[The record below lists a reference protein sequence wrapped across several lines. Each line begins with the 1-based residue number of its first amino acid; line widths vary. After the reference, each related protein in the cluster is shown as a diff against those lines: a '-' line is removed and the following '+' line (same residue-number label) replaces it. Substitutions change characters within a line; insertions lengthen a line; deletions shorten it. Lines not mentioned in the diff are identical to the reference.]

1 MKIEKKRYDS
11 FVCGLCWAIILC
23 YVCAFCFINLAV
35 TPQFYCTDMYEDVI
49 LSVEMWK
56 GKTIFPSNWVFG
68 NQVYVVATPVLAAFV
83 YGLTGNAL
91 LSMGIASSIMAI
103 LVLLSFEWMLRT
115 VFSRLRDR
123 LVAVIVLITMIAF
136 FGDAVEFVNGW
147 QLLFTLCTFYAC
159 YAITTFLAFGC
170 YLRKESPRSM
180 VALTALL
187 CFATGIQSLRQT
199 AITILP
205 MIAMELLCIFWRA
218 YKKEKLVTEAFWLT
232 LVFTVANLLG
242 VVAGKSIPV
251 AQQHIYG
258 TVNFASIRE
267 YLTRFYENLKLISVL
282 VAIKRFKYSTWK
294 MPILLVGVVF
304 GAVCVWRY
312 RKEKEAA
319 LLYLMILSLLAI
331 LGIGTI
337 TKMEMRE
344 IYYFM
349 IYPLAACMITL
360 LVSKSSPKMESALL
374 GAVIVAFPVCW
385 HIDVMP
391 SFEQIHDREQDISY
405 QVYEDLRDSGI
416 ATMYSSWNRCE
427 KVAIAGN
434 LEINAGFWDREDE
447 PFNPIPYLCKTDTFN
462 ATPEKVAYLFYSP
475 EEVDLAIEKAQQAGV
490 TMTLLYEYPEHGMY
504 VYTAPINLMEYYL
517 TFPSNE

>member
-1 MKIEKKRYDS
+1 MKIEKKQYDG

-23 YVCAFCFINLAV
+23 YVCAFCYINLVV

-49 LSVEMWK
+49 VSVEMWK
-56 GKTIFPSNWVFG
+56 QKTLFPSNWVFG

-103 LVLLSFEWMLRT
+103 LVILSFGWMLRT
-115 VFSRLRDR
+115 VFPRLRDR
-123 LVAVIVLITMIAF
+123 LVAVIVLITMMAF

-147 QLLFTLCTFYAC
+147 QLLFTLCSFYAC

-170 YLRKESPRSM
+170 YLRKEPPRGM

-218 YKKEKLVTEAFWLT
+218 CKKEKLVTKAFWLT
-232 LVFTVANLLG
+232 LVFTAANLLG

-251 AQQHIYG
+251 AQHHIYG
-258 TVNFASIRE
+258 TVNFVSIRE
-267 YLTRFYENLKLISVL
+267 YWTNFYENLKLISVL
-282 VAIKRFKYSTWK
+282 IAIGRFKDGIWK
-294 MPILLVGVVF
+294 IPILLVAVVL
-304 GAVCVWRY
+304 GTVCVWHY

-319 LLYLMILSLLAI
+319 LLYLMILSLLAV

-337 TKMEMRE
+337 TMMEMRE

-349 IYPLAACMITL
+349 IYPLAACIIAL
-360 LVSKSSPKMESALL
+360 LVSKSSPKMEAALL
-374 GAVIVAFPVCW
+374 GAVIVALSVCW

-405 QVYEDLRDSGI
+405 QIYEDLRDSGI
-416 ATMYSSWNRCE
+416 TTMYSGWNRCE

-434 LEINAGFWDREDE
+434 LEINAGFWDRGDE
-447 PFNPIPYLCKTDTFN
+447 PFHPMPYLCKTDTYN
-462 ATPEKVAYLFYSP
+462 AAPENVAYLFYAP
-475 EEVDLAIEKAQQAGV
+475 EEVNLAVEKAEQAGV
-490 TMTLLYEYPEHGMY
+490 TMTLLYEYPEYGVY
-504 VYTAPINLMEYYL
+504 IYTAPTNLMEYYL
-517 TFPSNE
+517 TFSSNE